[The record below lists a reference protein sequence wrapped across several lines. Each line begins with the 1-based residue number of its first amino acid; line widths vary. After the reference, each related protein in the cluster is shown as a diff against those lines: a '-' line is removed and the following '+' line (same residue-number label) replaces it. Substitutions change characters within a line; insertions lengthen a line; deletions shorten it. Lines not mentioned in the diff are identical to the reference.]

1 MALLRI
7 NRLIIL
13 SAVIAMFAMHSA
25 SADIYKYEDRH
36 GNILLTD
43 HPMRDA
49 NFRLIWRTRTTHNS
63 SSKSRIDTAATQR
76 NKSRYSPLI
85 NTVARNNR
93 LRPELLHAV
102 VRAESS
108 YDPRARSRTGAM
120 GLMQLMPDT
129 ARRYGVSDSWNP
141 EANLN
146 GGARYLKD
154 LLSMFQYDL
163 KLALAA
169 YNAGENAVKKYGN
182 EVPPFPETQQYV
194 IKVLAFYQKNRKAAN
209 TTASR

>member
-1 MALLRI
+1 
-7 NRLIIL
+7 
-13 SAVIAMFAMHSA
+13 MFAMHSA

-43 HPMRDA
+43 HPMRDT
-49 NFRLIWRTRTTHNS
+49 NLRLIWRTRTTRKS

-76 NKSRYSPLI
+76 NKSLYTPLI
-85 NTVARNNR
+85 NTVARNNQ
-93 LRPELLHAV
+93 LRSELLHAV

-169 YNAGENAVKKYGN
+169 YNAGENAVKKHGN
-182 EVPPFPETQQYV
+182 KVPPFPETQQYV
-194 IKVLAFYQKNRKAAN
+194 SKVLAFYQKNRKAAN
-209 TTASR
+209 ITASR